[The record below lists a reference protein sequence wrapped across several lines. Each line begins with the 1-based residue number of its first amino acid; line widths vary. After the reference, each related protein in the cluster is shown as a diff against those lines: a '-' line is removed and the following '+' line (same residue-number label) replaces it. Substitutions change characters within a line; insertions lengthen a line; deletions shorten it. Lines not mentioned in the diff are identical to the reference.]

1 MVSLWY
7 LYGIYIGATADAK
20 TWQSLTNTGNSKF
33 QILKAKLNILLL
45 PRKKRCFYV
54 VFIQKLYIFAHRK
67 LLK

>member
-1 MVSLWY
+1 MVFIWY
-7 LYGIYIGATADAK
+7 LHRSYSGCKNLAK
-20 TWQSLTNTGNSKF
+20 LNKYREQQVSD
-33 QILKAKLNILLL
+33 LKAKLNILLL